1 MATIS
6 EDQVQKCYEAALA
19 VSKGDLGQ
27 SDAVQGV
34 IAATGMNAASAS
46 DYVSNIRLLLQR
58 TGRIYARTMKISE
71 TARIL
76 DWIVRDFDAETART
90 AAHEVLR
97 HIEYYAQLPTGGN
110 QPTLRATVET
120 FLSGLPSTTLASL
133 ATHEAIAIEAARRS
147 PRADRRARLAAADP
161 KPRLVTVS
169 VKIFL
174 RNPDVVA
181 EVLDRADG
189 RCDGCGQPAPFAKL
203 TDGRPYLEVHH
214 RKPLSEGGDDMP
226 DNALALCPNCH
237 REAHHG
243 QMKARFLTLRAE

>member
-6 EDQVQKCYEAALA
+6 GDQVQQCYEAALA
-19 VSKGDLGQ
+19 VSKGDFGQ
-27 SDAVQGV
+27 SEAVQSV

-46 DYVSNIRLLLQR
+46 DYVSNIRLLLQP

-76 DWIVRDFDAETART
+76 DWIVRDFDAETARV
-90 AAHEVLR
+90 AAQEVLR
-97 HIEYYAQLPTGGN
+97 HVEYYARLQNGGN
-110 QPTLRATVET
+110 QPTLRATVEK
-120 FLSGLPSTTLASL
+120 FLSGLPTSNLAAL
-133 ATHEAIAIEAARRS
+133 AAHEAIAIEAALRS
-147 PRADRRARLAAADP
+147 PHADRKARLAAADP
-161 KPRLVTVS
+161 KPRFAIVS

-189 RCDGCGQPAPFAKL
+189 QCDGCGQPAPFTKL

-214 RKPLSEGGDDMP
+214 RKPLSEGGDDLP

-243 QMKARFLTLRAE
+243 QKKARFLTLKAK